1 MDRRLHDAIGLCQKA
16 GRCRTGAYAAEK
28 AVHEGAACLL
38 LIDKSAS
45 AATRGRYERLC
56 AGRGVALLPVD
67 GLGAAAGRL
76 GHIVAAVTDEGFA
89 GMIRRAAQPPAPQGA
104 PAPIPNDRGH
114 DHYGE

>member
-56 AGRGVALLPVD
+56 AGCGVALLPVD
-67 GLGAAAGRL
+67 GLGAAAGRP
-76 GHIVAAVTDEGFA
+76 GAHRRRGDGRGFCRHDTARGTAA
-89 GMIRRAAQPPAPQGA
+89 RAAGRTGA
-104 PAPIPNDRGH
+104 HTKRSGA
-114 DHYGE
+114 

>member
-16 GRCRTGAYAAEK
+16 GRCRTGAYATEK
-28 AVHEGAACLL
+28 AVHEGAARLL

-56 AGRGVALLPVD
+56 AGCGVALLPVD
-67 GLGAAAGRL
+67 GLGAAAGRP

-89 GMIRRAAQPPAPQGA
+89 RMIRRAAQPPAPQGA